1 MILVNLFKVK
11 GITAM
16 FCSLTQCKPE
26 SAATDID
33 VSCLTDIRLQ
43 VKRKSNGGGRVGCG
57 QDEPAARRFAP
68 VTNSEHNRQP
78 YFLKSRRM
86 PGPNPVRK
94 FVLSSAPFSLR
105 EFYIGSEGIRI
116 GSARV
121 AQEAFRQAR
130 AAGTVGSSP
139 QHGCLSIWK
148 ASDMSKRAE
157 DSLGYNLRLYV
168 AGQTPKSIAAIYNLR
183 RLCEKYLSGRYRL
196 DVVDLMVDPNL
207 AQRDQIIAIPTLVR
221 HMPEQIKR
229 VIGDLSNGKR
239 VLTRLGIDI
248 SAKA

>member
-1 MILVNLFKVK
+1 
-11 GITAM
+11 
-16 FCSLTQCKPE
+16 
-26 SAATDID
+26 
-33 VSCLTDIRLQ
+33 
-43 VKRKSNGGGRVGCG
+43 
-57 QDEPAARRFAP
+57 
-68 VTNSEHNRQP
+68 
-78 YFLKSRRM
+78 
-86 PGPNPVRK
+86 
-94 FVLSSAPFSLR
+94 
-105 EFYIGSEGIRI
+105 
-116 GSARV
+116 
-121 AQEAFRQAR
+121 
-130 AAGTVGSSP
+130 
-139 QHGCLSIWK
+139 
-148 ASDMSKRAE
+148 MSKRAE
-157 DSLGYNLRLYV
+157 DLLGYNLRLYV